1 MKATGVVR
9 RIDDL
14 GRVVIPKEI
23 RKTLRIKE
31 GDPLEIFTNREELVF
46 KKFSPMASSISGV
59 KQITDKLSQ
68 ILGRESFVFDTDK
81 IICVSDSKN
90 KEIIGVIMSDEMS
103 KKLRERKTFIL
114 SNGDGVDTI
123 KLYRGDENQYEN
135 QIIIPILSNGDLLGG
150 IVVYDKD
157 RVKRFTD
164 IDEKILSLASS
175 FISTQFEY

>member
-1 MKATGVVR
+1 
-9 RIDDL
+9 
-14 GRVVIPKEI
+14 
-23 RKTLRIKE
+23 
-31 GDPLEIFTNREELVF
+31 
-46 KKFSPMASSISGV
+46 MASSISGV

-90 KEIIGVIMSDEMS
+90 KEIIGVIMSDEMT
-103 KKLRERKTFIL
+103 KKLRERRTFIL

-157 RVKRFTD
+157 RVKRFTEL
-164 IDEKILSLASS
+164 DEKIVSLASS
-175 FISTQFEY
+175 FLSTQFEY